1 MSGTE
6 EDELVAMESLD
17 IDVLVKLT
25 AGEDKIDLKISED
38 YLTHCNQY

>member
-1 MSGTE
+1 MDIINVAGTE

-25 AGEDKIDLKISED
+25 AGEDKMDFKLVRII
-38 YLTHCNQY
+38 